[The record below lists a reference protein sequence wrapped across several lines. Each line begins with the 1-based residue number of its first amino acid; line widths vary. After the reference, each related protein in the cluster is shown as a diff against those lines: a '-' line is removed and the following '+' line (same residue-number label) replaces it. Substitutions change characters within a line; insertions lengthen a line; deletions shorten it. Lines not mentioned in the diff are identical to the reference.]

1 MAISKLIVLGREV
14 KLPVTV
20 EEAEI
25 TKDSVLSLLR
35 DLDPELSKELEG
47 TEYTVRIE
55 GDTAVVY
62 RTGATFG

>member
-1 MAISKLIVLGREV
+1 MVSRLVVLGKEIR
-14 KLPVTV
+14 LPVDV
-20 EEAEI
+20 SESEL

-47 TEYTVRIE
+47 TEYTIRIE